1 MIPKHR
7 LETLVEQSLQFQKM
21 NCLYHNT
28 NEKSIS
34 LFTDHKCLRLI
45 NNNLLFEIIFYI
57 KKKYFDSIIY

>member
-28 NEKSIS
+28 NEESIS
-34 LFTDHKCLRLI
+34 LFKEQKYLRI
-45 NNNLLFEIIFYI
+45 KNKLL
-57 KKKYFDSIIY
+57 

>member
-28 NEKSIS
+28 NEESIS
-34 LFTDHKCLRLI
+34 LFIDHKCLRFHNTYLY
-45 NNNLLFEIIFYI
+45 FI
-57 KKKYFDSIIY
+57 KKKKKKKKIEI